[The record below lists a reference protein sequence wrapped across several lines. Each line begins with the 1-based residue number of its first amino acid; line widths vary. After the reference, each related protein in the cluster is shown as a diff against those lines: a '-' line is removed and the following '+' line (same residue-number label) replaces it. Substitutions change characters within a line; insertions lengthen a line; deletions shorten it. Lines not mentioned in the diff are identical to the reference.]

1 MAADSHAPNYR
12 ATRRKLPERPLSR
25 RVLTEFGHHGI
36 NPLSRTGLADFER
49 ILGLSPD

>member
-1 MAADSHAPNYR
+1 M
-12 ATRRKLPERPLSR
+12 EPLASTTLR
-25 RVLTEFGHHGI
+25 CGQVGGRQLGCDLAVRTASGHHGI